1 MAQANSNIVIN
12 PIPILVITPEEEAQI
27 NKNHQR
33 TAKLREIAC
42 GMDRYDRE
50 IDVPYL
56 KLGCL
61 KMDIYSK

>member
-1 MAQANSNIVIN
+1 MAQASSNIVIN
-12 PIPILVITPEEEAQI
+12 PIPILVITPEEEDQI

-50 IDVPYL
+50 IDIPY
-56 KLGCL
+56 
-61 KMDIYSK
+61 

>member
-1 MAQANSNIVIN
+1 MAQVSSNIMIN
-12 PIPILVITPEEEAQI
+12 PIPILVISPEEEERI

-50 IDVPYL
+50 VDFP
-56 KLGCL
+56 
-61 KMDIYSK
+61 D